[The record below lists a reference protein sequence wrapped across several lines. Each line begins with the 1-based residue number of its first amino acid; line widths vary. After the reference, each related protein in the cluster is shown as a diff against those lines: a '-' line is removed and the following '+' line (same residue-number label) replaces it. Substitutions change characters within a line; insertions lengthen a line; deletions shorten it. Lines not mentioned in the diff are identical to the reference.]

1 MSEEDVYKWMTVVSA
16 VVACLSGLATIGLVI
31 QTGLEFSVALLV
43 STILMTLFTV
53 FTGGTTVY
61 FAQRVTGHEKV
72 FTNAAEREVLT
83 VQQRKDL
90 RRARGEVV
98 MERALIEVENERQ
111 NIVHRQLEAAN
122 DPTKPP
128 HQTQWSDSELE
139 RQWREIEDDRKE
151 RRKGGDPPYGY

>member
-31 QTGLEFSVALLV
+31 QTGLEFSWALLFA
-43 STILMTLFTV
+43 TILMTVFTV
-53 FTGGTTVY
+53 FTGGCTVY

-83 VQQRKDL
+83 TRQRNDL
-90 RRARGEVV
+90 RRKRGEVV
-98 MERALIEVENERQ
+98 MERALIEIEHEKD

-122 DPTKPP
+122 DPDKPP
-128 HQTQWSDSELE
+128 HQTQRSDAELGK
-139 RQWREIEDDRKE
+139 QWREIEATRKE
-151 RRKGGDPPYGY
+151 RRERDGY